1 MRRRRRCSPKGLPQT
16 LCLQRNWRPTLMSA
30 SAAIQQRCSAVLKS
44 ARASDELKAVA
55 SIMLR
60 TGEPSRKAKIAGGI
74 ASSGSNE
81 KTTEKTTSRP
91 VSALA
96 NPPAAAAAVPAAA
109 SSRALPTDLDDA
121 DADAFAAVQRPKRPK
136 VTAAPPPAAFK
147 ADASDDDDG

>member
-1 MRRRRRCSPKGLPQT
+1 
-16 LCLQRNWRPTLMSA
+16 MSA
-30 SAAIQQRCSAVLKS
+30 SSAIQQRCSAVLKS

-74 ASSGSNE
+74 ASSGSTNE

-96 NPPAAAAAVPAAA
+96 NPPAAAAVPAAT

-136 VTAAPPPAAFK
+136 VTAAPPPAAFR

>member
-1 MRRRRRCSPKGLPQT
+1 
-16 LCLQRNWRPTLMSA
+16 MSA
-30 SAAIQQRCSAVLKS
+30 SSAAIQQRCSAVLKS

-96 NPPAAAAAVPAAA
+96 NPPAAAAVPAAT
-109 SSRALPTDLDDA
+109 SSRALPTDLDEA

-136 VTAAPPPAAFK
+136 VTAAPPPAAFR

>member
-1 MRRRRRCSPKGLPQT
+1 
-16 LCLQRNWRPTLMSA
+16 MSA
-30 SAAIQQRCSAVLKS
+30 SSAAIQQRCSAVLKS

-96 NPPAAAAAVPAAA
+96 NPPAAAAAPAAP
-109 SSRALPTDLDDA
+109 SSRALPTDLDDE

-136 VTAAPPPAAFK
+136 VTAAPPPAAFR